1 MRGLNQWVVWRLE
14 KRDGKPTKVP
24 YSPLTGRRADSTD
37 PKTWAGYREA
47 VKAAREK
54 DYDGLGFV
62 FTADDPYV
70 GVDLDGCR
78 DPATGEVEGWAREII
93 EELGSY
99 AEISPS
105 GTGVHVILEG
115 ELPPGRNR
123 KGNIELYDR
132 VRFFTMTGKHLPHT
146 PKTIEGRQ
154 EALRSVVGRVFGVE
168 SPNNGHGRPHR
179 RPHRGSGG
187 ALKDDELVRLAS
199 EADDGGKFRELF
211 EGGYCGLSSH
221 SEAAASLLFKLAFW
235 SDGDAE
241 QMERIFRR
249 SGLMYEKFDSRRG
262 NTTWGAQEIQQ
273 AISKVGEG
281 YAPAGEKFVVLGKES
296 SEDGVS
302 DEAASPGVLLS
313 DVAPEKIDWLWPGR
327 LPRGKVVLLDGDPGL
342 GKSLVTLDLAARVS
356 AGRGWPDGGGCEPDG
371 VVLLSAE
378 DGLAD
383 TIRPR
388 FDAAGGVPARA
399 VALSTV
405 SDTEGNERQIAIP
418 HDLGTIEA
426 AIERVGAVLVVIDPL
441 AAFLAGDVNSHR
453 DQDVRRALAPLARL
467 AERTGAAVVVVRH
480 LNKASGGNALYRGGG
495 SIGIVG
501 AARMAFVVGKDT
513 EDEERRVLA
522 PIKSNLAAPTPSL
535 VFGLEPAENGAPRV
549 AWRGQSTLDA
559 SALLSAPTDPEERSV
574 LQDARDLLRDA
585 LSDGPVPAA
594 DVKREAR
601 SKDISERTLKTAK
614 RELGVFTSREGESGK
629 RGGGR
634 WLWALPDPPSRIK
647 GANPNGLPPKPD
659 TGRAD
664 TDNVAYL
671 NEKRGGG
678 LRGQR
683 DDGIKGVGNDCTLDG
698 TLSVEQAGAEM
709 GRQKSGP
716 ALALKTY
723 LEEPRAQRLEWLT
736 KAVLHARGVDAA
748 GWRDHAEIVRR
759 AASDPANHPL
769 DCECEGCL

>member
-1 MRGLNQWVVWRLE
+1 MRGLNQWVVWRFE
-14 KRDGKPTKVP
+14 KRDGKLTKVP
-24 YSPLTGRRADSTD
+24 YSPLTGRRAGSTD
-37 PKTWAGYREA
+37 PKTWTGYCEA
-47 VKAAREK
+47 VKAARGK

-115 ELPPGRNR
+115 GLPPGRNR

-132 VRFFTMTGKHLPHT
+132 ARFFTMTGKHLPHT

-168 SPNNGHGRPHR
+168 SPNDGHG

-235 SDGDAE
+235 SDGDAK

-405 SDTEGNERQIAIP
+405 PDTEGNERQIAIP

-522 PIKSNLAAPTPSL
+522 PIKSNLAAPAPSL

-574 LQDARDLLRDA
+574 LQEARDLLRDA
-585 LSDGPVPAA
+585 LSDGPVPAS

-601 SKDISERTLKTAK
+601 SADISERTLKTAK
-614 RELGVFTSREGESGK
+614 RELGVFASREGESGK

-634 WLWALPDPPSRIK
+634 WLWALPNPPSRIK

-671 NEKRGGG
+671 SEKRGDE

-683 DDGIKGVGNDCTLDG
+683 DDGIKGAGNDCTLDG

-748 GWRDHAEIVRR
+748 GWGDHAEIVRK

-769 DCECEGCL
+769 DCECEECL